1 MISEAHCIDCL
12 EFMKQQPDKRFDL
25 VVADPPYGDPNNI
38 IGGGQIRRLVREIF
52 RGTDLREDAERSTTP
67 PSGGGGAGGGGGGG
81 GGAAWAGGLIDFL
94 WHRLGPCSQ
103 NKLKTPKYPPP
114 PLRKTD
120 GTGSK
125 EERGQ
130 RDTDDPKPG

>member
-38 IGGGQIRRLVREIF
+38 IGGGTIRRVVREVF
-52 RGTDLREDAERSTTP
+52 RGIALQGD
-67 PSGGGGAGGGGGGG
+67 GGRG
-81 GGAAWAGGLIDFL
+81 ITIK
-94 WHRLGPCSQ
+94 
-103 NKLKTPKYPPP
+103 NTPP
-114 PLRKTD
+114 PLRETD